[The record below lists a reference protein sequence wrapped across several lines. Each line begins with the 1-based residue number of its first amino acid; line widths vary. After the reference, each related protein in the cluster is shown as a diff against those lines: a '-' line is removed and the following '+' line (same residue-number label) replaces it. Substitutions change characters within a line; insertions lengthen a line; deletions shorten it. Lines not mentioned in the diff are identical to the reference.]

1 MAHQPC
7 ILDPVPMLGR
17 FLAYDLG
24 FGDDPKPA
32 LVRLRESVSPAHT
45 VIGIGQPL
53 ALAVG
58 AEIPGLRAFPAVTG
72 PGSSF
77 PSTQAALW
85 AFLAGSSASDLHD
98 RARTLRTLL
107 GAGFHL
113 REEVAAFQYRGG
125 RDLSGFEDGTANP
138 EDRDAVAA
146 AIVSGRGEGLDG
158 SSFVAA
164 QRWVHDL
171 EGFASLTQEERDD
184 TIGRHQITNEEFE
197 EAPASAHVK
206 RTAQESFE
214 PPAYMVRRSMPWGGV
229 EEHGLYFVA
238 YGESLDRFERVLRRM
253 AGLDDGIVDS
263 LLHLS
268 RPVTG
273 GYYWCPPVHE
283 GRLDWRALGF

>member
-107 GAGFHL
+107 GAGFQM